1 MSIAPSFSQRASPRS
16 VMGFTVIELMV
27 VVAITAILAGL
38 AAPSF
43 IDSFRRFRVDTVRDV
58 MQGSIT
64 LARIEAV
71 RTSQPVVIRRNV
83 GCGVLLANE
92 WNCGWQVFVDTN
104 GDNILNGADRQIQLV
119 EGQNQTVIRKA
130 NVVNPDFL
138 VLDRLGN
145 ITQFGQRFEFF
156 PTGLTAAQGQLLCFT
171 TGTRVRVVRN
181 ASACP

>member
-1 MSIAPSFSQRASPRS
+1 MSIATSFNQRAPLRS
-16 VMGFTVIELMV
+16 MKGFTVIELMV
-27 VVAITAILAGL
+27 VVAITAVLAGL

-71 RTSQPVVIRRNV
+71 RTSRPVVIRRTV
-83 GCGVLLANE
+83 GCGPLLANE
-92 WNCGWQVFVDTN
+92 WNCGWQVFVDNN
-104 GDNILNGADRQIQLV
+104 GDNVFTAADRQIQLV
-119 EGQNQTVIRKA
+119 DGQGQTVIRKA
-130 NVVNPDFL
+130 NVVNPDFI

-145 ITQFGQRFEFF
+145 ITQLGQRFEFF

-171 TGTRVRVVRN
+171 TGTRVRLVRN
-181 ASACP
+181 ATACP

>member
-1 MSIAPSFSQRASPRS
+1 MSIAISFSPRASLRS
-16 VMGFTVIELMV
+16 TKGFTVIELMV
-27 VVAITAILAGL
+27 VVAITAVLASL

-43 IDSFRRFRVDTVRDV
+43 IDSFRRFRVDTVREV

-64 LARIEAV
+64 LARIEAI
-71 RTSQPVVIRRNV
+71 RTSQPVVIRRTV

-104 GDNILNGADRQIQLV
+104 GDNVFNGTDRQIQLV
-119 EGQNQTVIRKA
+119 DGQGQTVIRKA

-145 ITQFGQRFEFF
+145 VTQLGQRFEFF

-171 TGTRVRVVRN
+171 TGTRVRMIRN
-181 ASACP
+181 ATACP